1 MRPNVVLVLMDDMGY
16 GDMGCYGPT
25 PVRTPHMDAV
35 ARDGVRFERM
45 YSAAPV
51 CTPSRCN
58 LLTGRYAQRV
68 GLPRVLFP
76 RDTIGLE
83 AGERTIGDVLQ
94 AAGYATCALGKWH
107 LGCLPEHHPRRHGFD
122 RFFGLPYSN
131 DMQPLP
137 LYDDEEVLP
146 GPVDQA
152 SLTRR
157 YTDEAIRFI
166 RDRSEQEPFFVYLAH
181 TMPHIPLHVEAD
193 FRGRS
198 GAGTYGDTI
207 ECIDFHLGR
216 LLEEL
221 HARGLEE
228 RTLVIVTSDNGPWF
242 EGGTAGLRGRK
253 FDVYEGG
260 VRMPF
265 VARWPGT
272 LPAGTVCGEPA
283 AFMDLL
289 PTLAAWAGAPLTGC
303 RPLDGADIRHLFRG
317 EGKSPHEAL
326 YFYMGNSLN
335 AICAG
340 RWKLHVARGAEGK
353 DRGQMPQLFD
363 LELDPQERYNLAD
376 RHPQRVAELTA
387 RLTAFDAQLKAE
399 RPPA

>member
-1 MRPNVVLVLMDDMGY
+1 MRPNIVLLLMDDMGY

-51 CTPSRCN
+51 CTPARCN

-76 RDTIGLE
+76 RDTIGLD
-83 AGERTIGDVLQ
+83 AGERTIADVLRG
-94 AAGYATCALGKWH
+94 AGYATCALGKWH

-131 DMQPLP
+131 DMQPLH
-137 LYDDEEVLP
+137 LYDDEEALP

-166 RDRSEQEPFFVYLAH
+166 RDRGPDEPFFVYLAH

-198 GAGTYGDTI
+198 AAGTYGDTI

-216 LLEEL
+216 LLDEL
-221 HARGLEE
+221 RLRGRDEQ
-228 RTLVIVTSDNGPWF
+228 TLVIVTSDNGPWF
-242 EGGTAGLRGRK
+242 EGGTGGLRGRK
-253 FDVYEGG
+253 FEVYEGG

-265 VARWPGT
+265 VARLPGVV
-272 LPAGTVCGEPA
+272 PPGTVCSEPA

-289 PTLAAWAGAPLTGC
+289 PTLAAWAEAPLEGC
-303 RPLDGADIRHLFRG
+303 RPLDGADIRQLFRG
-317 EGKSPHEAL
+317 EGTSPHEEL
-326 YFYMGNSLN
+326 YFYVGNSLN
-335 AICAG
+335 AVCAG
-340 RWKLHVARGAEGK
+340 RWKLHVARGPEAK
-353 DRGQMPQLFD
+353 DRAQMPQLFD
-363 LELDPQERYNLAD
+363 LEIDPQERYNLAD

-387 RLTAFDAQLKAE
+387 RMAAFDARLKAE